1 MLKKPSS
8 NFLISICCFNI
19 SLYNSC
25 LFDCF
30 VDSVIFYTYF
40 VDSVIFYTCFVDL
53 KLHLFTFN
61 LNLVMKFNL
70 LFYFSFISL
79 PFCQS
84 KSFFFV
90 KYLTSASITEII
102 MKLLFMFLW
111 MSKTR
116 SKSHKFSFLDTGMVK
131 WFLLDTNQDIKI
143 SMNMYIFKI
152 IWLEIRGYVVAISF

>member
-1 MLKKPSS
+1 MFIWLLCWFCD
-8 NFLISICCFNI
+8 FLD
-19 SLYNSC
+19 
-25 LFDCF
+25 LFCWFCD
-30 VDSVIFYTYF
+30 
-40 VDSVIFYTCFVDL
+40 VIFYTCFVDL
-53 KLHLFTFN
+53 KLHLFKFN
-61 LNLVMKFNL
+61 LNLVMKFHL
-70 LFYFSFISL
+70 PFYFSFISL

>member
-1 MLKKPSS
+1 
-8 NFLISICCFNI
+8 
-19 SLYNSC
+19 
-25 LFDCF
+25 
-30 VDSVIFYTYF
+30 
-40 VDSVIFYTCFVDL
+40 
-53 KLHLFTFN
+53 
-61 LNLVMKFNL
+61 
-70 LFYFSFISL
+70 
-79 PFCQS
+79 
-84 KSFFFV
+84 
-90 KYLTSASITEII
+90 